1 LLPPRVDFHTLCY
14 YPCSNTLDEKQ
25 NQFQSEIEQK

>member
-1 LLPPRVDFHTLCY
+1 LPPSADFHTMCY